1 VAVAHA
7 RPGHGELAAAGALVP
22 DEWAEWLRTRRSGG
36 DAELARQQRE
46 GLVQLRDRV
55 LGNGRLEPG
64 ETVLDVGCGQGLIAL
79 GALER
84 GATRVIF
91 SDVSA
96 DLLAECEAEAAAR
109 GERDRCA
116 FVQAGA
122 EDLGAIEEA
131 SVDLA
136 TTRSVLI
143 YVGDKAAAFAEL
155 ARVLRP
161 GGRISL
167 FEPINAYFT
176 TDDLFWGQDPGP
188 VAGELAKVR
197 ALYERLQPPSSDPM
211 LDFRDEDLVAL
222 AAAAGFSPV
231 ELELQVT
238 IRRAERRAWEPFLRT
253 AGNPRIPTLEEAMAE
268 TLTAE
273 ERRRVTDHL
282 RPRVEEGRG
291 ISRSAVAFLWA
302 TKPS

>member
-1 VAVAHA
+1 
-7 RPGHGELAAAGALVP
+7 VP

-36 DAELARQQRE
+36 DPEIARRNQE
-46 GLVQLRDRV
+46 GLAHVRDRV
-55 LGNGRLEPG
+55 LGNGRLQPG
-64 ETVLDVGCGQGLIAL
+64 ETVLDVGCGQGLIAF

-84 GATRVIF
+84 GAARVIF

-96 DLLAECEAEAAAR
+96 DLVAECETEAAAR
-109 GERDRCA
+109 GVLDRCV

-122 EDLGAIEEA
+122 EDLGEIEDA

-143 YVGDKAAAFAEL
+143 YVADKAAAFAEL

-167 FEPINAYFT
+167 FEPINAYFPR
-176 TDDLFWGQDPGP
+176 DDRFWGHDPGP
-188 VAGELAKVR
+188 VAEELARVR
-197 ALYERLQPPSSDPM
+197 ALYERIQPASDPM
-211 LDFRDEDLVAL
+211 LDFRDEDLVEL
-222 AAAAGFSPV
+222 AAAAGLSPV
-231 ELELQVT
+231 ELDLT
-238 IRRAERRAWEPFLRT
+238 AEVRPGTPVAWETFVRT

-273 ERRRVTDHL
+273 ERERVTDHL

-291 ISRSAVAFLWA
+291 INRSAVAYLSA
-302 TKPS
+302 TKP